1 MTVKN
6 CRINGKFFFSLRQEA
21 TQLFVKIATGGIF
34 MKENCFQIGM
44 AILLGLVL
52 PGIILRLFTPAS
64 QTAQSQESYATQVTE
79 STVDG
84 IWVLDGED
92 VQWMA
97 MEEYL
102 TGVILA
108 EMPTTYDHDALC
120 AQAVAAR
127 TYALKRQEDARHPKG
142 AVCTDFACCQ
152 AYVGI
157 PDFLDGLGFEEDV
170 TVAKKAAQ
178 DTVGFVV
185 TYEGALIEA
194 TYFHSSGGQ
203 TEDALAVW
211 GVDLPYLQAVESPGE
226 EELEDYSSS
235 TFYTIA
241 DLERLLERNL
251 PGMPSSW
258 IGRITYTP
266 GGGVETIMLAGIQY
280 TGIQLRSLLKLH
292 STAFAIQPDS
302 GGLHFTTMG
311 KGHRVGM
318 SQTGAQAMAL
328 QGATWQEILAHYYP
342 GTRIDKMQEVG

>member
-1 MTVKN
+1 
-6 CRINGKFFFSLRQEA
+6 
-21 TQLFVKIATGGIF
+21 
-34 MKENCFQIGM
+34 MKEKCFQIGM

-52 PGIILRLFTPAS
+52 PGIVLRLFVPAS
-64 QTAQSQESYATQVTE
+64 QTAQPRESYATSGAE
-79 STVDG
+79 NPADG

-157 PDFLDGLGFEEDV
+157 PEFLDGLGFEEDV
-170 TVAKKAAQ
+170 TVAKKAAM
-178 DTVGFVV
+178 DTAGFVV
-185 TYEGALIEA
+185 TYEGTLIEA
-194 TYFHSSGGQ
+194 TYFHSSGGR
-203 TEDALAVW
+203 TEEALAVW
-211 GVDLPYLQAVESPGE
+211 GVDLPYLQVVESPGE
-226 EELEDYSSS
+226 EELEDYSNSA
-235 TFYTIA
+235 FYTLA

-251 PGMPSSW
+251 PGTPSSW
-258 IGRITYTP
+258 LGWTTYTP
-266 GGGVETIMLAGIQY
+266 GGGVETVMLAGIQY
-280 TGIQLRSLLKLH
+280 TGIQLRSLLNLN
-292 STAFAIQPDS
+292 STAFTIQPDS
-302 GGLHFTTMG
+302 AGLYFTTLG

-328 QGATWQEILAHYYP
+328 GGATWQEILAHYYP
-342 GTRIDKMQEVG
+342 GTRIDKMQDVG